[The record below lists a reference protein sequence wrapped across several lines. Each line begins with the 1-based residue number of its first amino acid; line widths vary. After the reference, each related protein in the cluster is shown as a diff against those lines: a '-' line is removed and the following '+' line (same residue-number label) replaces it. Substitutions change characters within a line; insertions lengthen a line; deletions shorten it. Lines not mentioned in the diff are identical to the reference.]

1 MNLPLLLRKA
11 LTFGLCLG
19 VLAGLALFG
28 GYQYLMGW
36 GETRLSLSEQ
46 NKVLFASGNSLRGF
60 AGELHQLDVLDRP
73 SWFVWLARLQGLD
86 TQLQAGEYA
95 LQPGMTP
102 MNLLRKMAAGK
113 VVVYQFRIQ
122 EGYTVAQILA
132 ALGEDEHLVHTLT
145 SKTAVQLA
153 AELMLATPFAE
164 GMFFPDTYQFSRG
177 ETDRDLLR
185 RAHGVMLAKVA
196 QAWRE
201 RAPELPITDADEL
214 VILASIIE
222 KESGTQ
228 ADRAQISQVFHRR
241 LARNMLLQTDPTVI
255 YGVGREFD
263 GNLTRAHLRQD
274 TPYNTYTRRGL
285 PPTPIAIPSAASL
298 QAAAHPAA
306 GDYLYFVAR
315 GDGSSQFSRTL
326 AEHNSA
332 VRRYQLGRSE

>member
-1 MNLPLLLRKA
+1 VNLPLVLRKA
-11 LTFGLCLG
+11 LIFALCLG
-19 VLAGLALFG
+19 AAAALAVFG
-28 GYQYLMGW
+28 GYQYLVGW
-36 GETRLSLSEQ
+36 GETRLSLSDESRI
-46 NKVLFASGNSLRGF
+46 LFASGTSLQGF
-60 AGELHQLDVLDRP
+60 AGELHERGALDRP
-73 SWFVWLARLQGLD
+73 DWFVWLARLQDLD

-102 MNLLRKMAAGK
+102 MALLRKMVAGE

-122 EGYTVAQILA
+122 EGYTVAQTLAELA
-132 ALGEDEHLVHTLT
+132 ADEHLIHTLT
-145 SKTAVQLA
+145 SKTALQLA
-153 AELMLATPFAE
+153 AELMLATPFTE

-177 ETDRDLLR
+177 ERDRDLLR
-185 RAHGVMLAKVA
+185 RAHEAMLKSIAR
-196 QAWRE
+196 AWRE
-201 RAPELPITDADEL
+201 RASQLAIGDADEL

-222 KESGTQ
+222 KESGTP

-241 LARNMLLQTDPTVI
+241 LAKNMLLQTDPTVI
-255 YGVGREFD
+255 YGVGPEFD

-298 QAAAHPAA
+298 RAAAHPAA